1 MDAFSAIWNLVFLV
15 FIVYLISR
23 VAHHFNYTKIKLNEM
38 DKKID
43 EIKEII
49 SKADS

>member
-1 MDAFSAIWNLVFLV
+1 MDAFSAIWNLAFFVL
-15 FIVYLISR
+15 IVYLISR
-23 VAHHFNYTKIKLNEM
+23 VAHHFNNNKKKLNEM

-49 SKADS
+49 SKEDS